1 MNCIIL
7 LFLSCIEKSDETK
20 EIKFRL
26 GQAKQIFKNKITE
39 FVKVTL
45 NKIEEI
51 GIKKNVG
58 NIIINHMAM
67 PFDNIMTSSE

>member
-1 MNCIIL
+1 MKPKKL
-7 LFLSCIEKSDETK
+7 ELDLE
-20 EIKFRL
+20 
-26 GQAKQIFKNKITE
+26 QAKQIFKNKITE

-58 NIIINHMAM
+58 NIIINHIAM